1 MKGYN
6 DFHIDK
12 KLVKELKKKESRKKD
27 TFKKRLYYPFFKRTA
42 DIFCSLVCL
51 CILIILFT
59 FIAIAIK
66 SDSKGPIF
74 FTQIRIGKW
83 GQPFKIYKLR
93 TMVVDAE
100 DKVDSSTFLD
110 KDNPFVQKEFD
121 DRVTKV
127 GAFLRKYSI
136 DELPQLFCVLR
147 GTMSFIGP
155 RPFIPEEVQ
164 ALSKEQLYRLMVKPG
179 LTGLAQISGRNNLTL
194 QERIDKDL
202 EYIDNMSAWLD
213 IKILFKT
220 IVAVISKDGAF

>member
-42 DIFCSLVCL
+42 DIFCSLGCL
-51 CILIILFT
+51 CILIILFP

-100 DKVDSSTFLD
+100 EKVDSSTFLD

>member
-51 CILIILFT
+51 CILIILFP

>member
-1 MKGYN
+1 
-6 DFHIDK
+6 
-12 KLVKELKKKESRKKD
+12 
-27 TFKKRLYYPFFKRTA
+27 
-42 DIFCSLVCL
+42 
-51 CILIILFT
+51 
-59 FIAIAIK
+59 
-66 SDSKGPIF
+66 
-74 FTQIRIGKW
+74 
-83 GQPFKIYKLR
+83 
-93 TMVVDAE
+93 MVVDAE